1 VQVKRQVIQQFV
13 VEPVVGVI
21 VHSIGQTIIKAV
33 TVMEAQLVVW
43 SNSFFLYAPSA
54 LPLQLIQ
61 AINSWTW
68 EGQCASMHVSNSTML
83 VENKNKSFI
92 FC

>member
-33 TVMEAQLVVW
+33 TVMEAQLVV
-43 SNSFFLYAPSA
+43 
-54 LPLQLIQ
+54 
-61 AINSWTW
+61 
-68 EGQCASMHVSNSTML
+68 
-83 VENKNKSFI
+83 
-92 FC
+92 